1 MKNRTREWDEMD
13 EAPRP
18 ANPLLPL
25 AWVFVAAAVAAVAII
40 AVTGY
45 YYATTGIY
53 LPTFFTSVR
62 EYNEAQATAEVTG
75 TARPVAPPVAAPAA
89 PRAAQPGGVVSQ
101 PAEVATAAPI
111 ERVPV
116 EGKVDAAPA
125 VLAAPEPPKATPAGK
140 AEPTPEPK
148 VRGGKGTP

>member
-1 MKNRTREWDEMD
+1 MKAEPNREWSDEPTR
-13 EAPRP
+13 A
-18 ANPLLPL
+18 ASATPLL
-25 AWVFVAAAVAAVAII
+25 AAVAVSILGALLAAMLISRYVWG
-40 AVTGY
+40 VD
-45 YYATTGIY
+45 

-75 TARPVAPPVAAPAA
+75 TARPAAPPVAAPAA
-89 PRAAQPGGVVSQ
+89 PREAQPGGVVSQ

-116 EGKVDAAPA
+116 EGKADAAPA

-140 AEPTPEPK
+140 AEPTPPAK
-148 VRGGKGTP
+148 VREGKGTP

>member
-1 MKNRTREWDEMD
+1 MKTRTREWDEMD

-25 AWVFVAAAVAAVAII
+25 AWVFVAAAVAII

-53 LPTFFTSVR
+53 LPTFFQSVR
-62 EYNEAQATAEVTG
+62 AYNEAQATAEVVG

-89 PRAAQPGGVVSQ
+89 PREAQPGGVVSQ

-125 VLAAPEPPKATPAGK
+125 PEPPKATPAGK

-148 VRGGKGTP
+148 SRGGKGTP

>member
-1 MKNRTREWDEMD
+1 MKAEQTRAASG
-13 EAPRP
+13 API
-18 ANPLLPL
+18 L
-25 AWVFVAAAVAAVAII
+25 AAVVVSILGALLAALLISRYVWG
-40 AVTGY
+40 VD
-45 YYATTGIY
+45 

-62 EYNEAQATAEVTG
+62 EYNEAQATAEVIG
-75 TARPVAPPVAAPAA
+75 TPRPAAPPVAAPAA
-89 PRAAQPGGVVSQ
+89 PREAQPGGVVSQ

-116 EGKVDAAPA
+116 EGKADAAPA
-125 VLAAPEPPKATPAGK
+125 VLVAPEPPKATPAGK